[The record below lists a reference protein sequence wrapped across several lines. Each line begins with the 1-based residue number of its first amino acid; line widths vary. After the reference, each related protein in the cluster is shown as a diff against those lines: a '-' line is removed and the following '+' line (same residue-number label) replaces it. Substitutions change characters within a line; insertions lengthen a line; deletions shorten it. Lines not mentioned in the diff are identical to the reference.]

1 LTGRGERLDTDAVV
15 DRVALV
21 DLGSNAVRFALAS
34 VIPGH
39 SFRLAHTARA
49 ETRLASGRA
58 GLLSGRSIRTTV
70 AATRRFLARVDDGRP
85 LRVVAIATSA
95 VRDAGN
101 AHRLIDALR
110 RAAGIEVEVLGWEEE
125 ARLGAVAALASLPL
139 RDALVIDLGG
149 GSLQLT
155 LVQDRAITPLT
166 SLPLGALR
174 ATRRF
179 LWHDPPTPGELRALR
194 QEAAALIG
202 SALPPLPIHAQLV
215 GLGGTFRTLARMHLA
230 AGRRRRASVH
240 GFVLRRA
247 DVDALG
253 QRLQSLPL
261 RRRRRLPGLKARRA
275 DIIVAGTVV
284 LDEAMAAAG
293 RTALTVCE
301 RGVRHGLLI
310 RETFG
315 LEKRV

>member
-1 LTGRGERLDTDAVV
+1 VV
-15 DRVALV
+15 ERVALV
-21 DLGSNAVRFALAS
+21 DLGSNAVRFALAQ
-34 VIPGH
+34 VMPGR
-39 SFRLAHTARA
+39 SFRLAQTSRA
-49 ETRLASGRA
+49 ETRLASGHRGQLPGPAIRA
-58 GLLSGRSIRTTV
+58 TV
-70 AATRRFLARVDDGRP
+70 AATRHFLARVDDGQP

-95 VRDAGN
+95 VRDARN

-110 RAAGIEVEVLGWEEE
+110 RATGIEVEVLGWEEE

-155 LVQDRAITPLT
+155 LVQDGTITPLT
-166 SLPLGALR
+166 SAPLGALR

-179 LWHDPPTPGELRALR
+179 LRHDPPTPGELRTLR
-194 QEAAALIG
+194 QEAADLIR
-202 SALPPLPIHAQLV
+202 SALPPLPPSAQLV

-230 AGRRRRASVH
+230 AWRRRRASVH

-247 DVDALG
+247 DVSALG

-275 DIIVAGTVV
+275 DIVVAGAVV
-284 LDEAMAAAG
+284 LEEAMAAAG
-293 RTALTVCE
+293 RPTLTVCE

-315 LEKRV
+315 LEK

>member
-1 LTGRGERLDTDAVV
+1 VV
-15 DRVALV
+15 ERVALV

-34 VIPGH
+34 VIPER
-39 SFRLAHTARA
+39 SFRLAQTSRA
-49 ETRLASGRA
+49 ETRLAAGRRGA
-58 GLLSGRSIRTTV
+58 LPGPAIRATV

-95 VRDAGN
+95 VRDARN

-110 RAAGIEVEVLGWEEE
+110 QATGIEVEVLGWEEE
-125 ARLGAVAALASLPL
+125 ARLGAMAALASLPL
-139 RDALVIDLGG
+139 RDALVVDLGG
-149 GSLQLT
+149 GSLELT
-155 LVQDRAITPLT
+155 LVQDGSITPLA
-166 SLPLGALR
+166 SVPLGALR

-179 LWHDPPTPGELRALR
+179 LRHDPPTPPELQTLR
-194 QEAAALIG
+194 REAADLIG
-202 SALPPLPIHAQLV
+202 PPLPPLPTHARLV

-230 AGRRRRASVH
+230 IRRRHRATVH
-240 GFVLRRA
+240 GFVLRHA
-247 DVDALG
+247 DVAALG

-284 LDEAMAAAG
+284 LDEVMAATG
-293 RTALTVCE
+293 ITALTVCE

-315 LEKRV
+315 VDKRV